1 MVSLVS
7 KVLIDWLWKGLGLTV
22 DPAQMMEYLEGFGGL
37 YGGFR
42 FLTRYATLH
51 GGRVATSFPQ
61 RRT

>member
-7 KVLIDWLWKGLGLTV
+7 KVLIDWSWKGLGLTV

-42 FLTRYATLH
+42 FLTW
-51 GGRVATSFPQ
+51 
-61 RRT
+61 